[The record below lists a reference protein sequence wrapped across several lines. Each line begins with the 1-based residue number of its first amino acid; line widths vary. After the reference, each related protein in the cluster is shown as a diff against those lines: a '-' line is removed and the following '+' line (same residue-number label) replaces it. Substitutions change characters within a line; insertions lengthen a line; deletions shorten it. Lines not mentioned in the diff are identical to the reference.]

1 MEKFMETKMK
11 SYYAKPEIR
20 LGDAEPGT
28 YVFNLEADLC
38 YIDDERCL
46 HSFAIQ
52 SVRSPEE
59 PVYLVTLET
68 SNIMERMRAVR
79 RKWSGES
86 LMTASVS
93 RFLRD
98 RLRRIME
105 IDPRD
110 GDCWT
115 REKAVW
121 DEIREMYDE
130 LSAKRPGRK
139 GRLVIFAAPSGT
151 GKSTIIRRLMK
162 GGMPSMRF
170 SISATT
176 RAPRE
181 GEADGVDYIFLTD
194 AQFEERLKNGDFIET
209 EEVYSG
215 TRYGTLRQETDRML
229 DRGDDVIFDIDVN
242 GALKIKEAYGERAL
256 SIFIIP
262 PGPEELRRRLE
273 SRGTETPESLE
284 KRITRAGYEML
295 RCGQFDRTVVNRDLD
310 TAVEEV
316 RGIVSKFLE

>member
-1 MEKFMETKMK
+1 METEMK
-11 SYYAKPEIR
+11 SYYTKPEIR

-28 YVFNLEADLC
+28 YVFNLEAELC

-46 HSFAIQ
+46 HSFYVR

-59 PVYLVTLET
+59 PVYPVTLET
-68 SNIMERMRAVR
+68 AHIMERMRVVW

-86 LMTASVS
+86 LMTASAS

-98 RLRRIME
+98 KLRRIME
-105 IDPRD
+105 IDPHDVER
-110 GDCWT
+110 W
-115 REKAVW
+115 RKEKTVW
-121 DEIREMYDE
+121 DEIEEKHDE
-130 LSAKRPGRK
+130 LTAKRSGRK

-151 GKSTIIRRLMK
+151 GKSTIIRKLMK
-162 GGMPSMRF
+162 DGAPSMRF
-170 SISATT
+170 SVSATT

-181 GEADGVDYIFLTD
+181 GETDGVDYIFLTD

-242 GALKIKEAYGERAL
+242 GALKIKEAYGSQAL

-262 PGPEELRRRLE
+262 PSPEELRRRLE
-273 SRGTETPESLE
+273 TRGTETPESLE
-284 KRITRAGYEML
+284 KRIDRAGYEML
-295 RCGQFDRTVVNRDLD
+295 RCGQFDRTIVNGDLD
-310 TAVEEV
+310 AAVEEV
-316 RGIVSKFLE
+316 RGIVRKFLE